1 MQKKEENNLEK
12 IGIGIP
18 HILFPREGISLAK
31 WATIACDQNT
41 SNPEYWEE
49 VEKFVGDAP
58 STLKMQMP
66 EAWLSDPAHQAHQD
80 NIPSVMQQYL
90 EDGTLEDLGEGFMF
104 IHRQMSGGNFRRGLL
119 VLLDLDKYEFTPGNK
134 ALCRATED
142 TIEERLAPRAEI
154 RKKAPLEM
162 PHVLV
167 LINDKS
173 HMLMN
178 QLDMITGKR
187 TPLYN
192 FDLMEMGGR
201 IRGWFINQEKD
212 MAMVL
217 NTLTMLKGASVFGG
231 GMMYAVG
238 DGNHSL
244 AAAKKAGDRY
254 ALVEICDLNDPA
266 LQFYPIHRLVDA
278 DGNIVDY
285 IHDKDEC
292 EYLAKERG
300 LTAQIMPAYNKHNLW
315 KDVLKNG
322 RLPKKTFS
330 IGNSVDKRYYLECHL
345 R

>member
-1 MQKKEENNLEK
+1 
-12 IGIGIP
+12 
-18 HILFPREGISLAK
+18 
-31 WATIACDQNT
+31 
-41 SNPEYWEE
+41 
-49 VEKFVGDAP
+49 
-58 STLKMQMP
+58 
-66 EAWLSDPAHQAHQD
+66 
-80 NIPSVMQQYL
+80 
-90 EDGTLEDLGEGFMF
+90 
-104 IHRQMSGGNFRRGLL
+104 
-119 VLLDLDKYEFTPGNK
+119 
-134 ALCRATED
+134 
-142 TIEERLAPRAEI
+142 
-154 RKKAPLEM
+154 
-162 PHVLV
+162 
-167 LINDKS
+167 
-173 HMLMN
+173 MLMN

-300 LTAQIMPAYNKHNLW
+300 LTAQIMPAYNKLHLW